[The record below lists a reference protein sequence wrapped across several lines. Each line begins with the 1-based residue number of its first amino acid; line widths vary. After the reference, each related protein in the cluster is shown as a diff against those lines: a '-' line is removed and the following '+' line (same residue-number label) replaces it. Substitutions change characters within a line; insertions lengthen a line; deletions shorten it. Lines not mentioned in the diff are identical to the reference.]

1 MDLIPMRPVTFV
13 AMLRWKCTRPEY
25 LRLMNN
31 DRNIGRLLL
40 GYFFRGLLLIVP
52 VAVIVIVGVG
62 ALTWLDQI
70 VHVNIPGLGIV
81 IVLVSIVLIGWLG
94 STFFYQRLAE
104 IGDDLLRRI
113 PFLKTIYDALKDLME
128 GLVGSK
134 KKFDR
139 PVMITPLDGSGLA
152 QLGFLTQ
159 EDLTHLGIDNT
170 HVAVYVPYS
179 FAWSGRLFIVPVS
192 CVTPIDAKAAEVMK
206 FILSGGVTRVD
217 DE

>member
-1 MDLIPMRPVTFV
+1 MKR
-13 AMLRWKCTRPEY
+13 
-25 LRLMNN
+25 
-31 DRNIGRLLL
+31 DRNLGRILL

-52 VAVIVIVGVG
+52 VAVIGVVAYE

-70 VHVNIPGLGIV
+70 VEVDIPGLGV
-81 IVLVSIVLIGWLG
+81 LIVLASIMLIGWLG
-94 STFFYQRLAE
+94 STFFYQRMAE
-104 IGDDLLRRI
+104 IFDDLLRQV

-139 PVMITPLDGSGLA
+139 PVLITPLDGSGLA

-159 EDLTHLGIDNT
+159 EDLAHIGMQAD
-170 HVAVYVPYS
+170 HVAVYVPHS
-179 FAWSGRLFIVPVS
+179 FAWSGRLFIVPAAS
-192 CVTPIDAKAAEVMK
+192 VTPVNAKAAEVMK
-206 FILSGGVTRVD
+206 FILSGGVTRM

>member
-1 MDLIPMRPVTFV
+1 
-13 AMLRWKCTRPEY
+13 
-25 LRLMNN
+25 MNE
-31 DRNIGRLLL
+31 DRNFGRILL

-52 VAVIVIVGVG
+52 IAVIIFVAVG
-62 ALTWLDQI
+62 ALRWLDQI
-70 VHVNIPGLGIV
+70 VHVDIPGLGIV

-104 IGDDLLRRI
+104 IGDDLLRRV

-159 EDLTHLGIDNT
+159 EDLTHLGMGRD

-192 CVTPIDAKAAEVMK
+192 SVTPVDAKATEVMK

>member
-1 MDLIPMRPVTFV
+1 MKD
-13 AMLRWKCTRPEY
+13 
-25 LRLMNN
+25 

-52 VAVIVIVGVG
+52 VAVISVVAFE
-62 ALTWLDQI
+62 ALRWLDQI
-70 VHVNIPGLGIV
+70 VQVKIPGLGIV
-81 IVLVSIVLIGWLG
+81 IVLTSIVLIGWLG
-94 STFFYQRLAE
+94 STFFYQRMAE
-104 IGDDLLRRI
+104 IIEDVLRRV
-113 PFLKTIYDALKDLME
+113 PFLKTVYDALKDLME

-139 PVMITPLDGSGLA
+139 PVLITPLDGSGLG

-159 EDLTHLGIDNT
+159 EDLRHIGIGAD

-192 CVTPIDAKAAEVMK
+192 SVTPIDAKAAEVMK

-217 DE
+217 EE

>member
-1 MDLIPMRPVTFV
+1 M
-13 AMLRWKCTRPEY
+13 KH
-25 LRLMNN
+25 
-31 DRNIGRLLL
+31 DRNIGRILL

-52 VAVIVIVGVG
+52 VAVIVFVGVG

-70 VHVNIPGLGIV
+70 VHVQTPGLGIV
-81 IVLVSIVLIGWLG
+81 IVLAGILGIGWLG
-94 STFFYQRLAE
+94 STFLYQRLAE

-159 EDLTHLGIDNT
+159 EDLTHLGLSRE

-179 FAWSGRLFIVPVS
+179 FAWSGRLFIVPVA

-217 DE
+217 E

>member
-1 MDLIPMRPVTFV
+1 M
-13 AMLRWKCTRPEY
+13 K
-25 LRLMNN
+25 N
-31 DRNIGRLLL
+31 DRTIGRILL

-52 VAVIVIVGVG
+52 VAVIGVVAFE
-62 ALTWLDQI
+62 ALVWLDQI
-70 VHVNIPGLGIV
+70 VHVKVPGLGIV
-81 IVLVSIVLIGWLG
+81 IVLTSILVIGWLG
-94 STFFYQRLAE
+94 STFVYQRLAE
-104 IGDDLLRRI
+104 IGDDILRRI
-113 PFLKTIYDALKDLME
+113 PFLKTVYDALKDLME

-159 EDLTHLGIDNT
+159 EDLTHLGIDSM

-217 DE
+217 E

>member
-1 MDLIPMRPVTFV
+1 
-13 AMLRWKCTRPEY
+13 
-25 LRLMNN
+25 MND

-52 VAVIVIVGVG
+52 VAVIVAVAFE
-62 ALTWLDQI
+62 ALRWLDQI
-70 VHVNIPGLGIV
+70 VQVDIPGLGIV
-81 IVLVSIVLIGWLG
+81 IVLTSIIVIGWLG
-94 STFFYQRLAE
+94 STFFYQRMAE
-104 IGDDLLRRI
+104 IFEDLLRRV
-113 PFLKTIYDALKDLME
+113 PFLKTVYDALKDLME

-139 PVMITPLDGSGLA
+139 PVLVTPLDGSGLG

-159 EDLTHLGIDNT
+159 EDLSHLGVSSDR
-170 HVAVYVPYS
+170 VAVYVPYS
-179 FAWSGRLFIVPVS
+179 FAWSGRLFIVPVA

-217 DE
+217 EE

>member
-1 MDLIPMRPVTFV
+1 M
-13 AMLRWKCTRPEY
+13 
-25 LRLMNN
+25 
-31 DRNIGRLLL
+31 

-52 VAVIVIVGVG
+52 VAVIGMVAFE
-62 ALTWLDQI
+62 ALRWLDQI
-70 VHVNIPGLGIV
+70 VKVEIPGLGIV
-81 IVLVSIVLIGWLG
+81 IVLVGIVLIGWLG

-104 IGDDLLRRI
+104 MGDDLLRRV

-159 EDLTHLGIDNT
+159 EDLSHLGIDKT

-192 CVTPIDAKAAEVMK
+192 SVTPVDAKATEVMK
-206 FILSGGVTRVD
+206 FILSGGVTRVE

>member
-1 MDLIPMRPVTFV
+1 M
-13 AMLRWKCTRPEY
+13 KEE
-25 LRLMNN
+25 
-31 DRNIGRLLL
+31 RNIGRILL

-52 VAVIVIVGVG
+52 VAVIAVVAFE
-62 ALTWLDQI
+62 ALAWLDQI
-70 VHVNIPGLGIV
+70 VHVDIPGLGIV
-81 IVLVSIVLIGWLG
+81 IVLTSIVIIGWLG
-94 STFFYQRLAE
+94 STFLYQRLAE
-104 IGDDLLRRI
+104 IGDDLLRRV
-113 PFLKTIYDALKDLME
+113 PFLKTVYDALKDLME

-139 PVMITPLDGSGLA
+139 PVMITPLDGSGLS

-159 EDLTHLGIDNT
+159 EDLTHLGIAGSL
-170 HVAVYVPYS
+170 VAVYVPYS

-192 CVTPIDAKAAEVMK
+192 CITPLDAKAAEVMK

>member
-1 MDLIPMRPVTFV
+1 
-13 AMLRWKCTRPEY
+13 
-25 LRLMNN
+25 MND
-31 DRNIGRLLL
+31 DRHIGRLLL

-52 VAVIVIVGVG
+52 VAVIVAVAFE
-62 ALTWLDQI
+62 ALRWLDQI
-70 VHVNIPGLGIV
+70 VQVDIPGLGIV
-81 IVLVSIVLIGWLG
+81 IVLTSIIVIGWLG
-94 STFFYQRLAE
+94 STFFYQRMAE
-104 IGDDLLRRI
+104 IFEDILRRV
-113 PFLKTIYDALKDLME
+113 PFLKTVYDALKDLME

-139 PVMITPLDGSGLA
+139 PVLVTPLDGSGLG

-159 EDLTHLGIDNT
+159 EDLSHLGMGAD

-179 FAWSGRLFIVPVS
+179 FAWSGRLFIVPIA

-217 DE
+217 EE

>member
-1 MDLIPMRPVTFV
+1 
-13 AMLRWKCTRPEY
+13 
-25 LRLMNN
+25 MND

-52 VAVIVIVGVG
+52 VAVIVAVAFE
-62 ALTWLDQI
+62 ALRWLDQI
-70 VHVNIPGLGIV
+70 VQVDIPGLGIV
-81 IVLVSIVLIGWLG
+81 IVLTSIIVIGWLG
-94 STFFYQRLAE
+94 STFFYQRMAE
-104 IGDDLLRRI
+104 VFEDILRRV
-113 PFLKTIYDALKDLME
+113 PFLKTVYDALKDLME

-139 PVMITPLDGSGLA
+139 PVLVTPLDGSGLG

-159 EDLTHLGIDNT
+159 EDLSHLGVGAD

-217 DE
+217 EE

>member
-1 MDLIPMRPVTFV
+1 
-13 AMLRWKCTRPEY
+13 
-25 LRLMNN
+25 MND
-31 DRNIGRLLL
+31 DRNLGRILL

-52 VAVIVIVGVG
+52 VAVIAVVAFE

-70 VHVNIPGLGIV
+70 VHVDIPGLGIV
-81 IVLVSIVLIGWLG
+81 IVLAGIIIIGWLG
-94 STFFYQRLAE
+94 STFFYQRMAE
-104 IGDDLLRRI
+104 IGDDILRRI
-113 PFLKTIYDALKDLME
+113 PFLKTVYDALKDLME

-159 EDLTHLGIDNT
+159 EDLSHLGISKD

-179 FAWSGRLFIVPVS
+179 FAWSGRLFIVPAS

>member
-1 MDLIPMRPVTFV
+1 ME
-13 AMLRWKCTRPEY
+13 PE
-25 LRLMNN
+25 
-31 DRNIGRLLL
+31 RNIGRIFM

-52 VAVIVIVGVG
+52 VAVIGMVAFE
-62 ALTWLDQI
+62 ALRWLDQI
-70 VHVNIPGLGIV
+70 VKVDIPGLGIV
-81 IVLVSIVLIGWLG
+81 IVLVGIVLIGWLG

-104 IGDDLLRRI
+104 IGDDVLRRV
-113 PFLKTIYDALKDLME
+113 PFLKTVYDALKDLME

-139 PVMITPLDGSGLA
+139 PVLVTPLDGSGLA

-159 EDLTHLGIDNT
+159 EDLSHLGIDNT

-179 FAWSGRLFIVPVS
+179 FAWSGRLFIVPVGS
-192 CVTPIDAKAAEVMK
+192 VTPVDAKAAEVMK
-206 FILSGGVTRVD
+206 FILSGGVTRVE

>member
-1 MDLIPMRPVTFV
+1 ME
-13 AMLRWKCTRPEY
+13 PE
-25 LRLMNN
+25 
-31 DRNIGRLLL
+31 RNFGRLLL

-52 VAVIVIVGVG
+52 IAVIAMVAFE
-62 ALTWLDQI
+62 ALRWLDQI
-70 VHVNIPGLGIV
+70 VHVEIPGLGIL
-81 IVLVSIVLIGWLG
+81 IVLTSIVVIGWLG

-104 IGDDLLRRI
+104 IGDDVLRRV
-113 PFLKTIYDALKDLME
+113 PFLKTVYDALKDLME

-159 EDLTHLGIDNT
+159 EDLSHLGIDSS

-179 FAWSGRLFIVPVS
+179 FAWSGRLFIVPKSSVKP
-192 CVTPIDAKAAEVMK
+192 VDAKATEVMK

>member
-1 MDLIPMRPVTFV
+1 
-13 AMLRWKCTRPEY
+13 
-25 LRLMNN
+25 MND

-52 VAVIVIVGVG
+52 VAVIVAVAFE
-62 ALTWLDQI
+62 ALRWLDQI
-70 VHVNIPGLGIV
+70 VQVDIPGLGIV
-81 IVLVSIVLIGWLG
+81 IVLTSIIVIGWLG
-94 STFFYQRLAE
+94 STFFYQRMAE
-104 IGDDLLRRI
+104 IFEDVLRRV
-113 PFLKTIYDALKDLME
+113 PFLKTVYDALKDLME

-139 PVMITPLDGSGLA
+139 PVLVTPLDGSGLG

-159 EDLTHLGIDNT
+159 EDLSHLGVDSN

-179 FAWSGRLFIVPVS
+179 FAWSGRLFIVPVA
-192 CVTPIDAKAAEVMK
+192 CITPIDAKAAEVMK

-217 DE
+217 EE

>member
-1 MDLIPMRPVTFV
+1 MKQ
-13 AMLRWKCTRPEY
+13 LRWNRIRQEY
-25 LRLMNN
+25 LRGMNE
-31 DRNIGRLLL
+31 DRNLGRILL

-52 VAVIVIVGVG
+52 IAVIGVVAFE
-62 ALTWLDQI
+62 ALRWLDQI
-70 VHVNIPGLGIV
+70 VHVDIPGLGIV
-81 IVLVSIVLIGWLG
+81 IVLVSILAIGWLG
-94 STFFYQRLAE
+94 STFLYQRLAE
-104 IGDDLLRRI
+104 ISDDILRRV
-113 PFLKTIYDALKDLME
+113 PFLKTVYDALKDLME

-139 PVMITPLDGSGLA
+139 PVLVTPLDGSGLG

-159 EDLTHLGIDNT
+159 EDLGHLGIDRA

-179 FAWSGRLFIVPVS
+179 FAWSGRLFIVPATS
-192 CVTPIDAKAAEVMK
+192 VTPIDAKAAEVMK